1 MSSLHDSPGKH
12 ELKARRLCRQVS
24 EALQTGLTGECGDD
38 LLQQVWVV
46 SVEPA
51 EESSRLIVTVSL
63 PPALDPVKTMLHLE
77 GARGRLRSI
86 VAAAIY
92 RKKVPDL
99 AFRLAGPEEG
109 MKP

>member
-1 MSSLHDSPGKH
+1 
-12 ELKARRLCRQVS
+12 
-24 EALQTGLTGECGDD
+24 
-38 LLQQVWVV
+38 
-46 SVEPA
+46 
-51 EESSRLIVTVSL
+51 
-63 PPALDPVKTMLHLE
+63 MLHLE